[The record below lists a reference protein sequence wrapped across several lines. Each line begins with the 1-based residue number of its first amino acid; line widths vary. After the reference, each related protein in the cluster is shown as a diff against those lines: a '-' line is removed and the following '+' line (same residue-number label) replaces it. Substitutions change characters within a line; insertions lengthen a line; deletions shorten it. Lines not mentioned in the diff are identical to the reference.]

1 MAQPFLKARL
11 GEQIM
16 NRQKKLTVLA
26 ALLCI
31 MLCGLTG
38 CGWFSEQFTI
48 VENHTE
54 KEQEKKDAK
63 KEKSATTEA
72 LPEQNVLADFINP
85 DGDTLGTRIIVPN
98 GYTRTGASSDA
109 WATSRVKLA
118 SASGD
123 SEGKSEAFSDG
134 KSKSEGESESTLD
147 SEGSVVIQ
155 DDEDASSDGYEDQEI
170 SSDGYADEDSD
181 SESSIS
187 EASSDASESS
197 VSGDAS
203 SDAKEPEVGDPP
215 KRTNTGSASGDG
227 TIEWAM
233 RSLPVKPDG
242 APVLDYTGSRIKD
255 QDSHIAVLHLTMD
268 DGNLQQSASSIMRL
282 YSEFFWS
289 TRDYKDMNYS
299 LATGKTIEYSKW
311 QQGQRLSSAGTW
323 YDAGEKDQG
332 YETLTSFMEY
342 YFLHS
347 GMTELLKDSGRKQ
360 LADLTTGDFFVSSDQ
375 KNCAFVIDTAEN
387 DKGAR
392 CFLLAT
398 GGSPEHDIEILKNPA
413 HEDPWYY
420 VSELST
426 SFKTPEFELTTSRLY
441 HFGEKSGTAG
451 SDTSGDADL
460 SSDASSDASGD
471 AEDQ

>member
-1 MAQPFLKARL
+1 
-11 GEQIM
+11 M

-48 VENHTE
+48 VENHTK
-54 KEQEKKDAK
+54 KEQEKKDRE
-63 KEKSATTEA
+63 KEAATTTEA

-118 SASGD
+118 ASGD
-123 SEGKSEAFSDG
+123 STDKAAVSSDS
-134 KSKSEGESESTLD
+134 KSKSDKATDTTED
-147 SEGSVVIQ
+147 SEGSVIIQ
-155 DDEDASSDGYEDQEI
+155 DDSDTSMDGYDDQETSSDAYEDE
-170 SSDGYADEDSD
+170 SSG
-181 SESSIS
+181 SESSYDDS
-187 EASSDASESS
+187 SDVSSDASESQNS
-197 VSGDAS
+197 ASGDAS

-215 KRTNTGSASGDG
+215 KRTNTGTASGDG

-242 APVLDYTGSRIKD
+242 APVLDYTGNRIKD
-255 QDSHIAVLHLTMD
+255 QDSHIAVLHLTLD
-268 DGNLQQSASSIMRL
+268 DKNLQQSASSIMRL

-289 TRDYKDMNYS
+289 TRDYKDMSYS
-299 LATGKTIEYSKW
+299 LASGKTIEYSKW
-311 QQGQRLSSAGTW
+311 QQGQRLSTAGTW

-332 YETLTSFMEY
+332 YETLTSFLEY

-360 LADLTTGDFFVSSDQ
+360 LADLTTGDFFVSSDR

-398 GGSPEHDIEILKNPA
+398 GGSPGQDIEILKNPA
-413 HEDPWYY
+413 HPDPWYY

-426 SFKTPEFELTTSRLY
+426 SFKTPEFELTTSQLY

-451 SDTSGDADL
+451 SDTSGDAE
-460 SSDASSDASGD
+460 ASSDASGD